1 MKING
6 FFIASYISNNI
17 KYWKKKWRSEKLRMQ
32 HSNLTLEEKSFSTN
46 FQGFSKRIQTL
57 IVAAHPCLLRL
68 FSSDED
74 SKAKSNSLLWSQRRR
89 KEPSPF
95 FLNFIKSA
103 FIVAIKMF
111 LFELSNLG
119 RQGWAL
125 AKKRVY
131 CWCWNLKN

>member
-1 MKING
+1 
-6 FFIASYISNNI
+6 
-17 KYWKKKWRSEKLRMQ
+17 MQ

-74 SKAKSNSLLWSQRRR
+74 SKAKTSKRA
-89 KEPSPF
+89 KPIF
-95 FLNFIKSA
+95 FQNFIKSA
-103 FIVAIKMF
+103 FIVTIKMTHDVASVF

-119 RQGWAL
+119 RQG
-125 AKKRVY
+125 
-131 CWCWNLKN
+131 